1 MPPLL
6 PSRRHCDVCPV
17 REGRAFCISGAGTPA
32 SSGIATVTLKAHIP
46 EQMLGRGRQETPLE
60 IDREKGM
67 GVVTLLPVEKTLQ
80 HLAGENI

>member
-1 MPPLL
+1 M
-6 PSRRHCDVCPV
+6 
-17 REGRAFCISGAGTPA
+17 
-32 SSGIATVTLKAHIP
+32 TLKAHIP

-80 HLAGENI
+80 HIAGENI